1 LTLKHFKKSHIK
13 EVLGDTEKE
22 LYNQLIPDNSAE
34 NIVTNRPVFFIDND
48 FGVYPNYETPS
59 KFWYFVI

>member
-1 LTLKHFKKSHIK
+1 MTLKHFKKSHIK

-34 NIVTNRPVFFIDND
+34 NIVTNRPVFLLTMILACTQ
-48 FGVYPNYETPS
+48 YETPS
-59 KFWYFVI
+59 KFGIS